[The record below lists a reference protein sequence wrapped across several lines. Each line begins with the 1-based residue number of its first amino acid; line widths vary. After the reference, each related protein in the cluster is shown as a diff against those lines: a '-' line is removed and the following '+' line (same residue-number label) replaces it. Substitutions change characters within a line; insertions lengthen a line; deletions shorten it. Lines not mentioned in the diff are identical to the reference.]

1 MSLNASPPAAVRAA
15 HRVVAPKGGKAMN
28 RAHILV
34 VDDEP
39 DLLEL
44 VQYNLAAAGH
54 DVTCVG
60 SGEEALAAVGSL
72 RPDLVILDVLLPGM
86 DGLDVCEALKGD
98 AQTSIIPIVML
109 TARGEEADVVTGLE
123 VGADDY
129 LTKPFSPREL
139 LARIKAALR
148 RRRTNPVPDA
158 EMIVRG
164 GLVISPGEHDVRVY
178 NQSIR
183 LTPTEFR
190 VLQLL
195 ARRPGWVFT
204 RYQIVDWAR
213 GTDISVTVT
222 ERSVD
227 VHVAALRRKLGRFRE
242 MIETTC
248 GIGYRFKAL

>member
-1 MSLNASPPAAVRAA
+1 MSLNASPPATVRTAD
-15 HRVVAPKGGKAMN
+15 RVEAPKGGKAMN

-44 VQYNLAAAGH
+44 VQYNLAAAGY

-72 RPDLVILDVLLPGM
+72 RPDLVVLDVLLPGT
-86 DGLDVCEALKGD
+86 DGLDVCKTLKGD
-98 AQTSIIPIVML
+98 VQTFAIPIVML
-109 TARGEEADVVTGLE
+109 TARIEEADVVTGLE

-139 LARIKAALR
+139 LARVKAALR
-148 RRRTNPVPDA
+148 RRRAEPAADA
-158 EMIVRG
+158 EKIVRG

-195 ARRPGWVFT
+195 AKRPGWVFT

-213 GTDISVTVT
+213 GADISVT

-227 VHVAALRRKLGRFRE
+227 VHIAALRRKLGRFRE
-242 MIETTC
+242 MIETTR

>member
-1 MSLNASPPAAVRAA
+1 
-15 HRVVAPKGGKAMN
+15 MN
-28 RAHILV
+28 RAHVLV

-44 VQYNLAAAGH
+44 VQYNLAAAGY
-54 DVTCVG
+54 DVTCVS
-60 SGEEALAAVGSL
+60 SGEEALAAVGSV
-72 RPDLVILDVLLPGM
+72 RPELVILDVLLPGM
-86 DGLDVCEALKGD
+86 DGLDVCKTLKGD
-98 AQTSIIPIVML
+98 TQTSAIPIVML
-109 TARGEEADVVTGLE
+109 TARGDEADIVTGLE

-129 LTKPFSPREL
+129 LAKPFSPREL

-148 RRRTNPVPDA
+148 RRRNSVPDA
-158 EMIVRG
+158 EMIIRG

-195 ARRPGWVFT
+195 AQRPGWVFT

-213 GTDISVTVT
+213 GTDISVT

-227 VHVAALRRKLGRFRE
+227 VHIAALRRKLGRFSE
-242 MIETTC
+242 MIETTR
-248 GIGYRFKAL
+248 GIGYRFKAI

>member
-148 RRRTNPVPDA
+148 RQRTNPVPDA
-158 EMIVRG
+158 EMIVR
-164 GLVISPGEHDVRVY
+164 VAWSFRRV
-178 NQSIR
+178 S
-183 LTPTEFR
+183 
-190 VLQLL
+190 
-195 ARRPGWVFT
+195 
-204 RYQIVDWAR
+204 
-213 GTDISVTVT
+213 
-222 ERSVD
+222 
-227 VHVAALRRKLGRFRE
+227 
-242 MIETTC
+242 TTC
-248 GIGYRFKAL
+248 VSITNPSVSPRRNSAFCNSWPGGRDGCSPVTKLSIGRAAPTSALPSARWTCTSRPCAASWGGSAR